1 MDRINKQSK
10 RKFFKK
16 DEIYVNRAILIAWA
30 IIVAILAAAY
40 LIEVIK
46 GDRTIWYYITFV
58 VILAAPLCVSFAIF
72 RKKPASHKLRYIM
85 ASAYF
90 LMYLFVM
97 VTGNTL
103 LVFVY
108 ILPMSAMLVL
118 YHQPKLTL
126 WYGIAALAL
135 NIGMI
140 IWWCLTNTVEEHQI
154 KDLEIQ
160 MAVLVLY
167 FGCAYLTAKV
177 YDRSYQANAR
187 YIDVLS
193 DKNDQIQ
200 RMTFETIEAIANTID
215 AKDAYTKGHSMRV
228 AEYSVIIAKELGM
241 NEDEV
246 SGIRY
251 IALLHDIGKIGI
263 PDSILNKNGRLTDDE
278 YDKMKQHTVAGESI
292 LSGVATIPGLMVGAK
307 YHHERYDGKGYPSG
321 IKGEEIPLIARI
333 IAIADAFDAMTT
345 DRVYRKRL
353 APDVVMAELVKGKG
367 TQFDPNVAQVFISYL
382 EEHRELLDSQSSEN
396 KE

>member
-1 MDRINKQSK
+1 MDRVTKDNKH
-10 RKFFKK
+10 KFFKK
-16 DEIYVNRAILIAWA
+16 DEKYVNRSILIAWA
-30 IIVAILAAAY
+30 IVFAILAAAY
-40 LIEVIK
+40 LVEVIK
-46 GDRTIWYYITFV
+46 GDRTVPYYLVF
-58 VILAAPLCVSFAIF
+58 LAVLAVPLLVSFVIY
-72 RKKPASHKLRYIM
+72 RKKPSSRKLRYVM
-85 ASAYF
+85 ASGYF

-118 YHQPKLTL
+118 YHHPKLTL
-126 WYGIAALAL
+126 YYGIAALAL

-140 IWWCLTNTVEEHQI
+140 VWWCFTNTVEEEQI

-160 MAVLVLY
+160 LAVLVLY

-177 YDRSYQANAR
+177 YNRSYQSNVR

-200 RMTFETIEAIANTID
+200 RMTFETIEAISSTID
-215 AKDAYTKGHSMRV
+215 AKDEYTKGHSMRV
-228 AEYSVIIAKELGM
+228 AEYSMIIARELGM

-246 SGIRY
+246 AGIRY

-263 PDSILNKNGRLTDDE
+263 PDAILNKHGKLTDEE
-278 YDKMKQHTVAGESI
+278 YGKMKEHTVTGEAI
-292 LSGVATIPGLMVGAK
+292 LSGVGSIPGLMVGAK
-307 YHHERYDGKGYPSG
+307 YHHERYDGKGYPNG
-321 IKGEEIPLIARI
+321 IKGEEIPLVARI
-333 IAIADAFDAMTT
+333 IAIADSFDAMTT

-353 APDVVMAELVKGKG
+353 APEVVMSELEKGKG
-367 TQFDPNVAQVFISYL
+367 TQFDPDVVQVFIHYL
-382 EEHRELLDSQSSEN
+382 ETHRELLGS
-396 KE
+396 